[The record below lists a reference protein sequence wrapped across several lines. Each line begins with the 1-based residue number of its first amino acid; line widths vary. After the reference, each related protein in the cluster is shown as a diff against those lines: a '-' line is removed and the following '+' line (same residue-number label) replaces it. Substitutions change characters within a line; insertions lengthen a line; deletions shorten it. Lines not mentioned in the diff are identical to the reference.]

1 VEVRLDLAP
10 GLPPVRGDEGQLRAA
25 FLNLVRNSREAMP
38 GGGTIDVATRA
49 AEGGIDVV
57 VRDAGAGIAA
67 ADLSRIFDPFYS
79 TKEKGTGLGLAFAMQ
94 VVKEHGGSIRCD
106 SEVGRGTAFTVRLP
120 AAPDEA
126 MGTLR
131 VEAASA

>member
-1 VEVRLDLAP
+1 
-10 GLPPVRGDEGQLRAA
+10 
-25 FLNLVRNSREAMP
+25 MP
-38 GGGTIDVATRA
+38 AGGPIDVTTRA
-49 AEGGIDVV
+49 VEGGLEVV
-57 VRDAGAGIAA
+57 VRDAGGGIAA

-120 AAPDEA
+120 AAPVE

>member
-1 VEVRLDLAP
+1 
-10 GLPPVRGDEGQLRAA
+10 
-25 FLNLVRNSREAMP
+25 
-38 GGGTIDVATRA
+38 
-49 AEGGIDVV
+49 
-57 VRDAGAGIAA
+57 
-67 ADLSRIFDPFYS
+67 
-79 TKEKGTGLGLAFAMQ
+79 MQ

-120 AAPDEA
+120 AAPVE